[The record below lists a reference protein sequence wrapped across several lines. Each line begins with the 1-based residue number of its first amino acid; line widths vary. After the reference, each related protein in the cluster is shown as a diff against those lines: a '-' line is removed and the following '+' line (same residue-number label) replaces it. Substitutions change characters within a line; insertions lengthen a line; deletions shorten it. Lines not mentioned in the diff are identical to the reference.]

1 MLLRRKRSEPAIPRR
16 RRRRIRKLRL
26 LALVGVLGVLAV
38 TAFAYGAVVAVGEQL
53 TGLDPFAQQHQQ
65 VDGYVYAGDGHTI
78 LAVLRGSQSRVL
90 VQSDQISPWIKQ
102 AIVATEDKRFY
113 EHRGIDIRG
122 MARAFW
128 ADVRHNAAV
137 QGGSTITQ
145 QFVKNQLT
153 GSQRSITRKLKEAAL
168 AWQLEQRWK
177 KDKILTAYLNT
188 IYFGNGAYGVERA
201 ARTYFG
207 HGASK
212 LTAPEAAL
220 LAGIPAD
227 PSRYDPVARP
237 RAAKGRRT
245 VVLRLMLQQGIIP
258 VADYR
263 RYVRA
268 PMPRPQDVH
277 LSGVMGQ
284 APYFGE
290 YVKQQLIRKLGAKRV
305 FGSGFRVYT
314 TIDLGLQ
321 KLANDAIQKW
331 LPSPDGPQA
340 ALVTIN
346 PSTGAVLAM
355 VGGSNFHQSQFNLA
369 VQGERQPG
377 SSFKPFVLATALKQ
391 GISPLTTFTSKPVS
405 IFLGNKYWNVH
416 NFEGEYLGPID
427 LTKAISASDNS
438 VFAQLTRVVGPA
450 GVARTAKQLGIT
462 SPLRSYFAIGL
473 GAEAVNPL
481 EMARAYGSFAN
492 GGYRIDGSAFGNEPR
507 AVTRIDDVTGAPVYD
522 NAPVK
527 RQVLTPAEDELMTQL
542 LQGVITSGT
551 GTAAA
556 LPDRPVAGK
565 TGTTENYGDAWFVGY
580 TPQLVTAVWV
590 GYPNGLRP
598 MLTEYHGR
606 AVVGGTFPA
615 QIWKAFMQSALTEL
629 HAAPETFASP
639 PYLSVVSRR
648 VTYRDDRVE
657 LDNGLCRDTTLVV
670 YFSGHGPATT
680 ANCKLH
686 EVEVPNVVGW
696 RLSAARVRLEAQPLT
711 PQLVYKPATP
721 GQRVDTVLRQFPR
734 AGSLSSFDRVTLVL
748 AKPLH
753 GVVPRI
759 VGLSLPA
766 ARTKLAQLQLLPA
779 VRFSPVVRIGTTP
792 KQTRVKAGH
801 VVSQLPRPGV
811 AAAPGMK
818 VRLVVVR
825 R

>member
-1 MLLRRKRSEPAIPRR
+1 VLLRRKRSEPAVPRR

-26 LALVGVLGVLAV
+26 FALVGVLGFLAV
-38 TAFAYGAVVAVGEQL
+38 TAFSYGAVVAVGEQL
-53 TGLDPFAQQHQQ
+53 TGLDPFAKQHQQ
-65 VDGYVYAGDGHTI
+65 VDGYVYAGDGRTI

-168 AWQLEQRWK
+168 AWQLEQRWS
-177 KDKILTAYLNT
+177 KDKILTSYLNT

-207 HGASK
+207 HAAIK

-227 PSRYDPVARP
+227 PSRYDPVAHPHSAER
-237 RAAKGRRT
+237 RRT
-245 VVLRLMLQQGIIP
+245 VVLGLMLRQGVIP
-258 VADYR
+258 EADYR

-290 YVKQQLIRKLGAKRV
+290 YVKQQLIDDTQIGPKRV

-314 TIDLGLQ
+314 TIDLRLQ
-321 KLANDAIQKW
+321 KLAADAVKKY
-331 LPSPDGPQA
+331 LPSPNGPQA
-340 ALVTIN
+340 ALVAIN
-346 PSTGAVLAM
+346 PSTGAVLTM
-355 VGGSNFHQSQFNLA
+355 YGGANFHQSQFNLA

-377 SSFKPFVLATALKQ
+377 SSFKPFVLATALKE

-405 IFLGNKYWNVH
+405 LFLGDKYWSVH

-438 VFAQLTRVVGPA
+438 VFAQLTQVVGPA
-450 GVARTAKQLGIT
+450 NVVRAAHDLGIT
-462 SPLRSYFAIGL
+462 SRLDGVLSIGL
-473 GAEAVNPL
+473 GTQIVNPL
-481 EMARAYGSFAN
+481 EMARAYGTFAN
-492 GGYRIDGSAFGNEPR
+492 DGYRVDGSVFGNEPR
-507 AVTRIDDVTGAPVYD
+507 AVTKIDDFNGKTLYMND
-522 NAPVK
+522 PVK
-527 RQVLTPAEDELMTQL
+527 RPILSSAEAELLTQL
-542 LQGVITSGT
+542 LEGVVTSGT

-556 LPDRPVAGK
+556 LPDRRVAGK

-590 GYPNGLRP
+590 GYPNTLRP
-598 MLTEYHGR
+598 MLTEFHGR
-606 AVVGGTFPA
+606 PVVGGTFPA
-615 QIWKAFMQSALTEL
+615 LIWKAFMESALKAT
-629 HAAPETFASP
+629 HSDPQTFATP
-639 PYLSVVSRR
+639 PYLSVVSHR
-648 VTYRDDRVE
+648 VTYRNGRVE
-657 LDNGLCRDTTLVV
+657 LDDGLCRHTSLVV
-670 YFSGHGPATT
+670 YFTGHGPTTT
-680 ANCKLH
+680 ADCRLN
-686 EVEVPNVVGW
+686 EVDVPNVIGLK
-696 RLSAARVRLEAQPLT
+696 LSIARIRLEAQPLT
-711 PQLVYKPATP
+711 PQLIYKPAAA
-721 GQRVDTVLRQFPR
+721 GQRVDIVLRQFPA
-734 AGSLSSFDRVTLVL
+734 AGRLSSFDKVTIVL

-753 GVVPRI
+753 GLVPKI
-759 VGLSLPA
+759 VGLTVRA
-766 ARTKLAQLQLLPA
+766 ARTRLAKLELVPA
-779 VRFSPVVRIGTTP
+779 VRFSTG
-792 KQTRVKAGH
+792 KSGH
-801 VVSQLPRPGV
+801 VIAQDPAAGV
-811 AAAPGMK
+811 AAAPGMQ
-818 VRLVVVR
+818 VRLVVAR
-825 R
+825 